1 MTDIHIDKDNQ
12 KPQPV
17 AYLDNAYYLTEKKGK
32 GSTAKVY
39 VGYAM
44 NDNSYQQ
51 FSFKIMNLSN
61 TNISLFKKEV
71 QMLHAVSTAKKV
83 VKFYH
88 SGTGQLTKLNGK
100 SKSVLY
106 IVLEYLENFDLS
118 YYISR
123 TKGFGEDFGKIIF
136 SHLLDS
142 VESIHNA
149 GVVHRDIKPENI
161 MLSKD
166 FEFKLI
172 DFGFATNNTTGTLTE
187 YLGTLNYVAPELLEM
202 QPYNG
207 VSNDIFSLA
216 VTLFFIVT
224 GDFPCGLHFKNN
236 SLYRHF
242 IEHDYKQFWLQ
253 KNIKVSANFME
264 LINNMLAFDPTQRLS
279 VSEIR
284 KSKWMQDI
292 NMDLVPYLKDLL
304 IKARYN

>member
-1 MTDIHIDKDNQ
+1 MTDIHVDEDNQ
-12 KPQPV
+12 NSKPI

-32 GSTAKVY
+32 GSTSKVY
-39 VGYAM
+39 VGYAV

-118 YYISR
+118 YYIFR
-123 TKGFGEDFGKIIF
+123 LKGFGEDFGKIIF

-149 GVVHRDIKPENI
+149 GVVHRDIKPQNI

-172 DFGFATNNTTGTLTE
+172 DFGFATNATTGALTE
-187 YLGTLNYVAPELLEM
+187 YLGTLNHVAPELLEM

-207 VSNDIFSLA
+207 VCNDVFSLA

-224 GDFPCGLHFKNN
+224 GDCPCFLHFKNDK
-236 SLYRHF
+236 LYKHF
-242 IEHDYKQFWLQ
+242 IEHNYREFWLQ
-253 KNIKVSANFME
+253 KNIKVTANFME

-279 VSEIR
+279 ISEIR
-284 KSKWMQDI
+284 QSKWMQDI
-292 NMDLVPYLKDLL
+292 NLDLVPYLKDLL
-304 IKARYN
+304 IKTRYK

>member
-1 MTDIHIDKDNQ
+1 MDIHIEKDK
-12 KPQPV
+12 QPV

-32 GSTAKVY
+32 GSTCKVY
-39 VGYAM
+39 VGYAI
-44 NDNSYQQ
+44 NDNSHQQ

-106 IVLEYLENFDLS
+106 IVLEYLENLDLL
-118 YYISR
+118 YYILH
-123 TKGFGEDFGKIIF
+123 TKGFGEEFGKIIF
-136 SHLLDS
+136 SYLLDA

-149 GVVHRDIKPENI
+149 GVVHRDIKLENI

-166 FEFKLI
+166 FEPKLI

-187 YLGTLNYVAPELLEM
+187 FLGTPNYVAPELLTM

-207 VSNDIFSLA
+207 VYNDLFALA
-216 VTLFFIVT
+216 VTLFVIVT
-224 GDFPCGLHFKNN
+224 GDCPFLLPVKEDQ
-236 SLYRHF
+236 LYKHI
-242 IEHDYKQFWLQ
+242 IEHDYRRFWVK
-253 KNIKVSANFME
+253 KNIKVSVNFME
-264 LINNMLAFDPTQRLS
+264 LINNMLAFEPTQRLS

-292 NMDLVPYLKDLL
+292 KMDLLPYLKDLL
-304 IKARYN
+304 IKTRYKS